1 MPSFKIADDCHSFR
15 LLNKV
20 CCQIGCKKK
29 MRKKT
34 ALLDDV
40 SDYLVKGAY
49 LFCSALIVYSLL
61 VFNGLLA
68 SDLSKP
74 GNNFLIASAQGAGNK
89 VNEVWL
95 DTVIF
100 MDQTGSLMGEP
111 LANTIQIYSNDLTK
125 VFVTTGNF
133 LSQVPAMLTSP
144 PYAKARSY
152 NYW

>member
-40 SDYLVKGAY
+40 SDY
-49 LFCSALIVYSLL
+49 
-61 VFNGLLA
+61 
-68 SDLSKP
+68 
-74 GNNFLIASAQGAGNK
+74 NFLIASAQGAGNK

-111 LANTIQIYSNDLTK
+111 LANTIQIYSNALTK